1 MIISC
6 LSVLNFSLAVFIS
19 SMVVI
24 PFSLFQPT
32 PKHQALQYLQLLVLI
47 IISPPG
53 VLLLSGINI
62 EEFLGWALM
71 EYELFGSYLLPFICC
86 FYWPNILVYGVI
98 VFSPDNEN

>member
-19 SMVVI
+19 LMVII

-32 PKHQALQYLQLLVLI
+32 PKYQILKYLQLLVLI

-53 VLLLSGINI
+53 ILLLSGTNI

-71 EYELFGSYLLPFICC
+71 EYELFGNYLLPFICC
-86 FYWPNILVYGVI
+86 FYWPNILVYSLI